1 MVLDVCEMLICNWV
15 VSGGMRENADRIQI
29 LVSKEIRDTLREMG
43 KKGETY
49 SAVIARLI
57 EVSKNA
63 KN

>member
-1 MVLDVCEMLICNWV
+1 
-15 VSGGMRENADRIQI
+15 MRENADRIQI